1 MARRKIDRY
10 FPDSGPLRRELYPK
24 HCEFFAAGPE
34 HRERLMLA
42 ANRVGKTESVGGYET
57 TLHLTGQYPDWWVG
71 RRFNRPVQWWAAG
84 DSGKTVRE
92 ILQFKLLGPMGSWGT
107 GLIPG
112 DALGRITRAVGMADT
127 VDTVFVKHVSGGE
140 SRLIFKTYEQRR
152 ESFQGTE
159 QDGIWLD
166 EEPPLDVYTECL
178 LRTMTN
184 NGMLMNTFTPLQGLS
199 DVVQMFLP
207 GGKLNDQQPPPAGRW
222 VVMATWDDAPHLGE
236 QAKKELWES
245 IPPFQRDAR
254 SKGIPQLGSGAIFPI
269 PESEITVPAFNLPVE
284 WPRAWALDTDQGAGW
299 TGCVWGALDRQTQ
312 TTYIYDCYKR
322 SRSELAAHIAA
333 IKARGSWIPGVG
345 DAAALI
351 VTAHDAVQLIA
362 QYRKAGLDITLPDKS
377 VESGLYRTW
386 ELLSQG
392 RLKVFASCQAWFEEF
407 RLYRRDDKGRI
418 VKVNDHLMDPT
429 RYLVVS
435 GMQRAKT
442 QPIPQPVAQQQPLS
456 VWS

>member
-10 FPDSGPLRRELYPK
+10 FPEEGPLRRELYPK
-24 HCEFFAAGPE
+24 HCEFFEAGQD

-42 ANRVGKTESVGGYET
+42 GNRVGKTEGVGGYEL
-57 TLHLTGQYPDWWVG
+57 TLHLTGQYPAWWTG
-71 RRFNRPVQWWAAG
+71 RKFTRPVQAWAAG

-92 ILQFKLLGPMGSWGT
+92 ILQFKLLGPMGQWGT

-112 DALGRITRAVGMADT
+112 DLLGRVTRAVGMADT
-127 VDTVFVKHVSGGE
+127 ADTVFVKHVSGGE

-159 QDGIWLD
+159 QDVIWLD

-184 NGMLMNTFTPLQGLS
+184 NGMVMCTFTPLQGLS
-199 DVVQMFLP
+199 DVVQMYLP
-207 GGKLNDQQPPPAGRW
+207 GGKLNDQQPPAGRF
-222 VVMATWDDAPHLGE
+222 VVMATWDDAPHLDE

-254 SKGIPQLGSGAIFPI
+254 SKGIPQLGSGAIFPV
-269 PESEITVPAFNLPVE
+269 PESEITIPAFPLPRE
-284 WPRAWALDTDQGAGW
+284 WPRAFGMDTDQGSGFTAA
-299 TGCVWGALDRQTQ
+299 VWGAHDRETN
-312 TTYIYDCYKR
+312 TVYLYDCYKR
-322 SRSELAAHIAA
+322 SRSELAVHIEAV
-333 IKARGSWIPGVG
+333 KARGNWVPGAG
-345 DAAALI
+345 DAASLI
-351 VTAHDAVQLIA
+351 VTQHDSEQLLGL
-362 QYRKAGLDITLPDKS
+362 YRKAGLNLVLPDKS
-377 VESGLYRTW
+377 VESGIHRVW

-407 RLYRRDDKGRI
+407 RLYRRDDKGKI
-418 VKVNDHLMDPT
+418 VKSNDHLMDAT
-429 RYLVVS
+429 RYLITS
-435 GMQRAKT
+435 GLQRART
-442 QPIPQPVAQQQPLS
+442 QPFPQPVVRQQQPLS